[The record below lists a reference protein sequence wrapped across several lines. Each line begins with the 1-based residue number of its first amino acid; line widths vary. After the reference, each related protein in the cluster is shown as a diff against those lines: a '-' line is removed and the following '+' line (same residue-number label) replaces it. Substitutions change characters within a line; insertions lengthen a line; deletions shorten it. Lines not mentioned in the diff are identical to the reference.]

1 MAFLF
6 VGAWIGIGLA
16 FAKADKI
23 EWSKGAITGQAP
35 YQWERLFICLLLWP
49 LLLAAV
55 LLDLLAQAL

>member
-23 EWSKGAITGQAP
+23 EWSEGVITGQTH
-35 YQWERLFICLLLWP
+35 YQGDRLLICLLLWP
-49 LLLAAV
+49 LVLAAV
-55 LLDLLAQAL
+55 LLDLLAKAL